1 MLFQNF
7 FVNLPK
13 SATQYGCSI
22 AALALIL
29 LAGPVS
35 AQEATSGKK
44 AAPTPAK
51 ADKDASAKG
60 EGDAKSSDASDQG
73 GALEA
78 LPPNQPVKGLQ
89 FPSYDANGKLQMMLM
104 ADVATKVDPTH
115 IELQNMKIDATG
127 DDGKSFHV
135 ELPFSVFEVPTR
147 VLTGD
152 KGVLIKR
159 DDFELT
165 GDAGEF
171 YLKTRFAK
179 VTRNVKM
186 ILYSLPANS
195 ASPTPSPTSKTDK
208 PAKP

>member
-1 MLFQNF
+1 MW
-7 FVNLPK
+7 
-13 SATQYGCSI
+13 
-22 AALALIL
+22 
-29 LAGPVS
+29 LAGPAV
-35 AQEATSGKK
+35 AQ
-44 AAPTPAK
+44 
-51 ADKDASAKG
+51 
-60 EGDAKSSDASDQG
+60 DAKSSPKASPAPAKAESSPAAQTDTAKDDSDDQS
-73 GALEA
+73 GALDA
-78 LPPNQPVKGLQ
+78 LPKGQPVKGLK
-89 FPSYDANGKLQMMLM
+89 FPSFGADGKLKMMLM
-104 ADVATKVDPTH
+104 ADVATKIDPTH
-115 IELQNMKIDATG
+115 IELENMKIDATG

-186 ILYSLPANS
+186 ILYSLPANT
-195 ASPTPSPTSKTDK
+195 ASPTPKPEN